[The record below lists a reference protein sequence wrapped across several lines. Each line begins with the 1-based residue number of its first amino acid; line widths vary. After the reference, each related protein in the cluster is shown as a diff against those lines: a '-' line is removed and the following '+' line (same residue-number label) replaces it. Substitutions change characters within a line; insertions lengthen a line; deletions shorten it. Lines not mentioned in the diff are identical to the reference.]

1 MSSMYDPE
9 SLTEM
14 LPFYYKRIF
23 PYGPYLR
30 WLFYGNLDNFRK
42 REFSFTLNH
51 DIYARYISYNSPSEL
66 KKDLIKRCP
75 QKIDLGAIYDVC
87 PKDHL
92 QHSVFTP
99 RMREL
104 VFDIDMTDY
113 DDVRYCCSGADICAK
128 CWRYMI
134 IACKILDTALREDF
148 DFQLLLWVF
157 SGRRGIHCWVCD
169 PAALDLDGRGRSA
182 LAEYLSVLTANPVKK
197 VYLGAGD
204 TLHPHLKRAR
214 IIIEDQFPK
223 ILEEQELLSTKE
235 RQSKVLNLVSNGEI
249 RNEIEKEWNRMEQ
262 QGGDDVSKWDKLV
275 AIIRHHQ
282 AKSSDR
288 KLRFAVDEILLEL
301 VYPRLDIHVTKGVNH
316 LLKSPFCVHPKTG
329 KVCVPFQ
336 PRAVERFNPAK
347 VPTINQ
353 LIAEVE
359 LYDEKHNLL
368 NKTVDETSTP
378 TATTNEK
385 TASAATNNETPM
397 DTTTEEPSQA
407 TNGEIQA
414 TKSETEATKS
424 ETQPVK
430 QTEPAVATPIAKQL
444 RNEYK
449 KTCLVKSIAVF
460 EEFLK
465 AFHGVWKG
473 ELAGGVSTS
482 GADPMTF

>member
-1 MSSMYDPE
+1 
-9 SLTEM
+9 
-14 LPFYYKRIF
+14 
-23 PYGPYLR
+23 
-30 WLFYGNLDNFRK
+30 
-42 REFSFTLNH
+42 
-51 DIYARYISYNSPSEL
+51 
-66 KKDLIKRCP
+66 
-75 QKIDLGAIYDVC
+75 
-87 PKDHL
+87 
-92 QHSVFTP
+92 
-99 RMREL
+99 MREL

-113 DDVRYCCSGADICAK
+113 DDVRYCCSGADICEK
-128 CWRYMI
+128 CWRYMS

-197 VYLGAGD
+197 VYLGASD

-214 IIIEDQFPK
+214 IIIEDQFSK
-223 ILEEQELLSTKE
+223 ILEEQELLSNKE
-235 RQSKVLNLVSNGEI
+235 RQTKVLNLVSNGEI
-249 RNEIEKEWNRMEQ
+249 RTEIEKEWNRMGQEDGQ
-262 QGGDDVSKWDKLV
+262 DVAKWDKLV

-288 KLRFAVDEILLEL
+288 KLRYAVDEILLEL

-336 PRAVERFNPAK
+336 PRAVEKFNPSK

-368 NKTVDETSTP
+368 NKTADETPASE
-378 TATTNEK
+378 TA
-385 TASAATNNETPM
+385 M
-397 DTTTEEPSQA
+397 DTTGTPQ
-407 TNGEIQA
+407 
-414 TKSETEATKS
+414 SETPALKQA
-424 ETQPVK
+424 ETPV
-430 QTEPAVATPIAKQL
+430 AKQL

-473 ELAGGVSTS
+473 EGGGGANIN
-482 GADPMTF
+482 GADPMSF

>member
-1 MSSMYDPE
+1 MADKYDPE

-42 REFSFTLNH
+42 REFSFTLNG
-51 DIYARYISYNSPSEL
+51 DIYARYISYNSPNEL

-75 QKIDLGAIYDVC
+75 QKIDLGAIYDIC

-99 RMREL
+99 KMKEL

-113 DDVRYCCSGADICAK
+113 DDVRNCCSGADICEK
-128 CWRYMI
+128 CWRYMS

-169 PAALDLDGRGRSA
+169 EAALALDGRGRSC
-182 LAEYLSVLTANPVKK
+182 LAEYMSVLTANPVKK
-197 VYLGAGD
+197 VFLTGD
-204 TLHPHLKRAR
+204 VLHPHLKRAKL
-214 IIIEDQFPK
+214 IIEDQFEK
-223 ILEEQELLSTKE
+223 LLEEQELLSTKE
-235 RQSKVLNLVSNGEI
+235 RQGKVLGLVSNGDI
-249 RNEIEKEWNRMEQ
+249 RAEIEKEWTRIGPGQ
-262 QGGDDVSKWDKLV
+262 DVEKWDRLN
-275 AIIRHHQ
+275 
-282 AKSSDR
+282 SDR
-288 KLRFAVDEILLEL
+288 KLKYAIEEILLEL
-301 VYPRLDIHVTKGVNH
+301 AYPRLDIHVSKGVNH

-329 KVCVPFQ
+329 KICVPFHA
-336 PRAVERFNPAK
+336 RAVEKFNPNN

-353 LIAEVE
+353 LISEVE
-359 LYDEKHNLL
+359 QYDEKHNLL
-368 NKTVDETSTP
+368 NKTDPAESETHDETLP
-378 TATTNEK
+378 
-385 TASAATNNETPM
+385 
-397 DTTTEEPSQA
+397 
-407 TNGEIQA
+407 
-414 TKSETEATKS
+414 
-424 ETQPVK
+424 
-430 QTEPAVATPIAKQL
+430 AKQL

-465 AFHGVWKG
+465 AFQGVWRS
-473 ELAGGVSTS
+473 ETVNSN
-482 GADPMTF
+482 GAEPMTF